1 MKKENFITELKAL
14 CEKYG
19 LCVVPEE
26 NGKYELPLI
35 IAPYEGENKSLYD
48 YLEDSDLYDYLED
61 SDLEDDLHYNID
73 DDISDEELKFCKEHG
88 IRVTAVDMVWDDKK
102 KEMVEVRNE
111 RLV

>member
-48 YLEDSDLYDYLED
+48 YLEDSDL
-61 SDLEDDLHYNID
+61 EDDSHYSID
-73 DDISDEELKFCKEHG
+73 DEISDEELKFCKEHG

>member
-1 MKKENFITELKAL
+1 MKKENFIIELKAL

-26 NGKYELPLI
+26 NSKYELPLV

-48 YLEDSDLYDYLED
+48 YLEDSDL
-61 SDLEDDLHYNID
+61 EDDRHYSND
-73 DDISDEELKFCKEHG
+73 DEISDEELKFCKEHG

-111 RLV
+111 KLV

>member
-26 NGKYELPLI
+26 NSKYELPLV

-48 YLEDSDLYDYLED
+48 YLEDSDL
-61 SDLEDDLHYNID
+61 EDDRHYSND

-88 IRVTAVDMVWDDKK
+88 IRVTAVNMVWDDKK
-102 KEMVEVRNE
+102 KKMVKVKNKI
-111 RLV
+111 LV

>member
-26 NGKYELPLI
+26 NGKYELPLV

-48 YLEDSDLYDYLED
+48 YLDNSGLED
-61 SDLEDDLHYNID
+61 NLHYGID
-73 DDISDEELKFCKEHG
+73 GDISDEELKFCKKHG
-88 IRVTAVDMVWDDKK
+88 IRVTAVDMVWDGKK
-102 KEMVEVRNE
+102 KKMVKVRNE
-111 RLV
+111 RLA